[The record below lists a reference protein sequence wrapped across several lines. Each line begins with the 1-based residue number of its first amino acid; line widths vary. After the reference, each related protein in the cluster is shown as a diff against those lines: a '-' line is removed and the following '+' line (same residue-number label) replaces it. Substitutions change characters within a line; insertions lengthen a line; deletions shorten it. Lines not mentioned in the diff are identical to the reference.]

1 VRLWIKGVDKVGLD
15 SDAVDKV
22 GLDSEAVDKG
32 CG

>member
-1 VRLWIKGVDKVGLD
+1 VWIREGWIVRLWIKGVDKG
-15 SDAVDKV
+15 